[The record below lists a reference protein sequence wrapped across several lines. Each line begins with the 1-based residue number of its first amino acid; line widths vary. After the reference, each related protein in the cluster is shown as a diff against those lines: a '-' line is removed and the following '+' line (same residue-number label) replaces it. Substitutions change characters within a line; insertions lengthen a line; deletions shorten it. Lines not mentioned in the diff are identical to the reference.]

1 MASCLGGAL
10 GAKGYAGRMSALAPF
25 SPGVRGWF
33 ERTFAAPT
41 PAQALG
47 WPAIASGEHV
57 LIQAPTGSGKTLA
70 AFLWALDRAR
80 PGEGTQVLYVSPLKA
95 LNYDVERNLRGPLA
109 GIGSELSVAVRT
121 GDTPPKERAAMLKS
135 PPDILITTPESLFLM
150 LTSRAHETL
159 RGVRVVIVDEVHA
172 VAGSKRGAHLALS
185 LERLERLAGDPVQ
198 RVGLSATQRPL
209 EEIGRFVS
217 GGRPIQ
223 LVDAGTRKELDL
235 RVVVPLEDMREPGE
249 GNSIWPSIYPALLEL
264 VQEHRSTI
272 VFVNNRRLAER
283 LALRL
288 NELAEQEIARAHH
301 GSLAREQRVEVEELL
316 KKGEI
321 PCLVATSSLELGI
334 DMGAVDLVVQVESPK
349 SVARGLQRVG
359 RAGHRLDE
367 ASKGRI
373 FPKFRADLLESAVV
387 VRRMKEGLIEET
399 RVPRNPLD
407 VLAQQIVAICAQE
420 EIAVDELHD
429 LVRRAWPFRD
439 LSRQQLE
446 NVLDMLAGRYPSEEF
461 AELRPR
467 ITWDRVAGLLRG
479 REGARRLAVTNAGT
493 IPDRGLFGV
502 HLVDGGGRVGEL
514 DEEMVYEARAGQTF
528 LLGASTWRIEEI
540 TRDRVLVSPAPG
552 VPGLV
557 PFWKGEGVG
566 RPYELGEAI
575 GRAGRELVAL
585 DDERA
590 RERLVTEHE
599 LDERAAENLLTFLR
613 EQERATGTLPSD
625 RAVVVERFR
634 DEIGDWRLCILTPF
648 GARVHAPLA
657 LALAARLRETLGLE
671 ANFIWSDDGVALH
684 LPDADAPPP
693 LDELLVGPDEVEDL
707 VVAELGGTALF
718 GARFRENAARALLI
732 PRRRPGQ
739 RTPLWQQRLKA
750 QGLLQVARRYP
761 DFPVV
766 LETYREVLQDVFDLP
781 ALRALLGAL
790 RQRRID
796 LVEVETPSASP
807 FASSLLFDYVAT
819 YMYEDDTPLAE
830 RRAQALALDRD
841 LLKELLGQEEL
852 RDLIDPA
859 ALEQVEA
866 ELRGSPK
873 TADGLHDLLLR
884 RGDLAPGELDEA
896 LARQLEA
903 ERRAVRIRVAGG
915 ERLIAAEDAG
925 RYRDAVGAMP
935 PSGLPDAYLD
945 GGEDPLGWILRRFA
959 RSRGPFTTDEAAR
972 RFGLEPERVEA
983 ILGGLDLVRGE
994 LRPGGTEREWC
1005 DPDVLRRLRRAS
1017 LARLRKEIEPVEA
1030 GSLGR
1035 FLPGWQGVDRRASL
1049 REALVPLQGLSLP
1062 VALWESDVLP
1072 RRVPG
1077 YQPAWLDQLTA
1088 SGEVVWVGAGL
1099 ERVAVYFREDAP
1111 ALGRRGALPPPE
1123 GEAHEAIRTALA
1135 GGALFWFD
1143 LLGATGLDGVVVLP
1157 TLWDLVWAGE
1167 VTNDAWQPLRA
1178 SRRFQAPRP
1187 EKRPR
1192 RFSRSRA
1199 DAITATQGRWSS
1211 AERLFTGEGPDPRA
1225 LAELLLERQGIV
1237 TRDGVRAEG
1246 IPGGYAPVYRELR
1259 KLETLGVCRRGYFV
1273 EGLGGAQFAL
1283 PGAVERL
1290 RERPEEEPTLVLAA
1304 ADPAQPYGAAL
1315 PWPKRSGARAAR
1327 VAGAHVV
1334 LLGGEAAL
1342 FVERGGRS
1350 LVPLRDPETDWLRTA
1365 LAALVEHARRIGLK
1379 RLAVE
1384 RFDGEPVG
1392 ETDAMPLLVEAGFLA
1407 GPRRA
1412 VLRA

>member
-1 MASCLGGAL
+1 
-10 GAKGYAGRMSALAPF
+10 MSALAPF

-33 ERTFAAPT
+33 ERTFDGPT
-41 PAQALG
+41 PAQERG
-47 WPAIASGEHV
+47 WPAIATGRHV

-121 GDTPPKERAAMLKS
+121 GDTPPKERAAMLRR

-159 RGVRVVIVDEVHA
+159 RAVRVVIVDEVHA

-185 LERLERLAGDPVQ
+185 LERLERLVGEPVQ

-217 GGRPIQ
+217 GGRRIE

-249 GNSIWPSIYPALLEL
+249 GGSIWPSIYPALLEL

-316 KKGEI
+316 KKGDI

-407 VLAQQIVAICAQE
+407 VLAQQIVAVCAQE

-502 HLVDGGGRVGEL
+502 YLVEGGGRVGEL

-557 PFWKGEGVG
+557 PFWKGEGIG

-575 GRAGRELVAL
+575 GQTGRELVGL
-585 DDERA
+585 DDQHA
-590 RERLVTEHE
+590 RERLVSEHE
-599 LDERAAENLLTFLR
+599 LDETAAENLLTFLR
-613 EQERATGTLPSD
+613 EQEQATGVLPSD
-625 RAVVVERFR
+625 RVVVVERFR

-648 GARVHAPLA
+648 GARVHAPWA
-657 LALAARLRETLGLE
+657 LALAARLRESLGLE
-671 ANFIWSDDGVALH
+671 VNFIWSDDGVAFH
-684 LPDADAPPP
+684 LPDAEAPPP
-693 LDELLVGPDEVEDL
+693 LDELLVGSDELDDL

-781 ALRALLGAL
+781 ALRGLLDAL
-790 RQRRID
+790 RQRRVD

-852 RDLIDPA
+852 RDLIDPD
-859 ALEQVEA
+859 ALEQVE
-866 ELRGSPK
+866 RG
-873 TADGLHDLLLR
+873 
-884 RGDLAPGELDEA
+884 
-896 LARQLEA
+896 
-903 ERRAVRIRVAGG
+903 
-915 ERLIAAEDAG
+915 
-925 RYRDAVGAMP
+925 
-935 PSGLPDAYLD
+935 
-945 GGEDPLGWILRRFA
+945 
-959 RSRGPFTTDEAAR
+959 AAR
-972 RFGLEPERVEA
+972 L
-983 ILGGLDLVRGE
+983 
-994 LRPGGTEREWC
+994 PGG
-1005 DPDVLRRLRRAS
+1005 RRR
-1017 LARLRKEIEPVEA
+1017 
-1030 GSLGR
+1030 
-1035 FLPGWQGVDRRASL
+1035 
-1049 REALVPLQGLSLP
+1049 
-1062 VALWESDVLP
+1062 
-1072 RRVPG
+1072 
-1077 YQPAWLDQLTA
+1077 
-1088 SGEVVWVGAGL
+1088 
-1099 ERVAVYFREDAP
+1099 
-1111 ALGRRGALPPPE
+1111 
-1123 GEAHEAIRTALA
+1123 
-1135 GGALFWFD
+1135 
-1143 LLGATGLDGVVVLP
+1143 
-1157 TLWDLVWAGE
+1157 
-1167 VTNDAWQPLRA
+1167 
-1178 SRRFQAPRP
+1178 APRP
-1187 EKRPR
+1187 SAAPR
-1192 RFSRSRA
+1192 RPGPRRGRCGARGAARGRAPSRA
-1199 DAITATQGRWSS
+1199 DSRRPATS
-1211 AERLFTGEGPDPRA
+1211 A
-1225 LAELLLERQGIV
+1225 
-1237 TRDGVRAEG
+1237 
-1246 IPGGYAPVYRELR
+1246 
-1259 KLETLGVCRRGYFV
+1259 
-1273 EGLGGAQFAL
+1273 
-1283 PGAVERL
+1283 
-1290 RERPEEEPTLVLAA
+1290 
-1304 ADPAQPYGAAL
+1304 
-1315 PWPKRSGARAAR
+1315 
-1327 VAGAHVV
+1327 
-1334 LLGGEAAL
+1334 
-1342 FVERGGRS
+1342 
-1350 LVPLRDPETDWLRTA
+1350 
-1365 LAALVEHARRIGLK
+1365 
-1379 RLAVE
+1379 
-1384 RFDGEPVG
+1384 
-1392 ETDAMPLLVEAGFLA
+1392 
-1407 GPRRA
+1407 
-1412 VLRA
+1412 